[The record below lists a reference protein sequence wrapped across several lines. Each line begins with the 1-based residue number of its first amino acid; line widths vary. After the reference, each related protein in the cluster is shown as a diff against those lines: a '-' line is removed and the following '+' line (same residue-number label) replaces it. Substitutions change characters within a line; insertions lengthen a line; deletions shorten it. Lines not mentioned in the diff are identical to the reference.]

1 VGRGSYWCVGPFR
14 QEVELWRDFGGVIDT
29 RTGEPVGK
37 PAELARYEFVAAA
50 CLRFHA
56 LPSQV
61 LAEDADLSVETSDAA
76 EVDDLAEVVD
86 ELERHTGREVA
97 TSAVFVALQRLK
109 AKELLDDRLVEPGEE
124 GGHARRYFRLTDGAL
139 EAMRDSRQ
147 SFLSLW
153 RGVESALDE
162 PGA

>member
-1 VGRGSYWCVGPFR
+1 MPPTVLGQFEHQVLLAILRRGSESY
-14 QEVELWRDFGGVIDT
+14 
-29 RTGEPVGK
+29 
-37 PAELARYEFVAAA
+37 
-50 CLRFHA
+50 
-56 LPSQV
+56 
-61 LAEDADLSVETSDAA
+61 SV
-76 EVDDLAEVVD
+76 EVVD

-109 AKELLDDRLVEPGEE
+109 AKELLDDRLVEPGDE